1 MAGRG
6 GATPATSWL
15 PVGDSISFFH
25 ADDTKCHNTHF
36 SGGLVLLVGGRV
48 GLEGGRVGLQGVL
61 AVWHLA
67 CREGGADD
75 AGLAV

>member
-6 GATPATSWL
+6 RATPATSWL
-15 PVGDSISFFH
+15 PVGDSISFFC
-25 ADDTKCHNTHF
+25 ADDTKCHNTHS
-36 SGGLVLLVGGRV
+36 SGGLVLLV
-48 GLEGGRVGLQGVL
+48 GGRVGLQGVL